1 MLIRLLVLWLL
12 AEQPLHGYRIKR
24 ALDDGGLSFWFP
36 VEFASIYSVL
46 RTLVKN
52 GHAEERGPEQD
63 GARPERM
70 LYAITRSGRAHYR
83 QLLERAWAEPEAPA
97 ERVQLALAALP
108 DLPRDRLA
116 VALHARKQAL
126 VERLAQCDALQR
138 AAPHAAMV
146 ERTRTMTRAELDWLE
161 AFAAGEAISL
171 KGA

>member
-24 ALDDGGLSFWFP
+24 ALDDEGLSFWFP

-52 GHAEERGPEQD
+52 GHAEERGAEQE
-63 GARPERM
+63 GARPERR

-83 QLLERAWAEPEAPA
+83 ELLQRAWAELEPPA
-97 ERVQLALAALP
+97 ERVQLALAAWP
-108 DLPRDRLA
+108 DLPPE
-116 VALHARKQAL
+116 ALREAMHARKQAL
-126 VERLAQCDALQR
+126 VERLALCDALQR
-138 AAPHAAMV
+138 AAPHPAMV
-146 ERTRTMTRAELDWLE
+146 KRTLALTRAELAWLE
-161 AFAAGEAISL
+161 ELARDEGISL

>member
-12 AEQPLHGYRIKR
+12 SEQPLHGYRIKR
-24 ALDDGGLSFWFP
+24 ALDDEGLSFWFP

-52 GHAEERGPEQD
+52 GHAEEHGSQQE
-63 GARPERM
+63 GARPERT

-83 QLLERAWAEPEAPA
+83 ELLERAWAEPDPPA

-108 DLPRDRLA
+108 DLPPERLA
-116 VALHARKQAL
+116 AALHARKQAL
-126 VERLAQCDALQR
+126 VERLAQCEALQR
-138 AAPHAAMV
+138 AAPHPAMV
-146 ERTRTMTRAELDWLE
+146 QRTRALALAELDWLE
-161 AFAAGEAISL
+161 QFAAGEGISL